1 MIANSD
7 FNLVAYA
14 EPVAELTDDELTD
27 KGKQLRRLVYPKR
40 ISGTGRS
47 SFDGFCP
54 TIELALRFLCGHR
67 ASGRR

>member
-27 KGKQLRRLVYPKR
+27 KGKQLRRLV
-40 ISGTGRS
+40 
-47 SFDGFCP
+47 
-54 TIELALRFLCGHR
+54 
-67 ASGRR
+67 